1 MVHRDKIIAA
11 LDAILQPDT
20 YRDACPNGMQVYG
33 CDQVGKLATCASVS
47 VKFFEEARDAG
58 AQLLL
63 VHHGLFWEGASRV
76 VDPLMARRLKVL
88 LDAELN
94 LAGYHLPID
103 AHHELGNNA
112 QLAGLLGLRQL
123 DFGFGHYK
131 GMPIGCSGNL
141 AEPVG
146 LREFV
151 DVAGKK
157 LDSETVVVDA
167 GPTQVGRVGVVSGG
181 AGDIPLLMEAV
192 AAGCDTF
199 VTGVIFEQSVA
210 VAREVGLN
218 VVALGH
224 YNSEKL
230 GVRAVGERIAK
241 ELGVEVIHM
250 DVPNPV

>member
-11 LDAILQPDT
+11 LDSILQPEA

-47 VKFFEEARDAG
+47 VEFFEKARDAG

-63 VHHGLFWEGASRV
+63 VHHGLFWENASRV
-76 VDPLMARRLKVL
+76 VDPLMARRLKIL

-103 AHHELGNNA
+103 AHRELGNNA
-112 QLAGLLGLRQL
+112 QLAGMLGLRQL

-131 GMPIGCSGNL
+131 GTPIGCAGNL
-141 AEPVG
+141 AEPVS
-146 LREFV
+146 LQDFV
-151 DVAGKK
+151 YSSGKS
-157 LDSETVVVDA
+157 LDAETVVVDA
-167 GPTQVGRVGVVSGG
+167 GPTQVRRVGVVSGG
-181 AGDIPLLMEAV
+181 AGDIPLILEAV
-192 AAGCDTF
+192 AFGCDTF
-199 VTGVIFEQSVA
+199 VTGTVFEQSVA
-210 VAREVGLN
+210 VARETGVN

-230 GVRAVGERIAK
+230 GVRAVGDRISK
-241 ELGVEVIHM
+241 DLGVEVVHM